1 VPLDDVL
8 PEYDVR
14 SRHVREIGA
23 TPETALAAALGV
35 PIVSDALVAA
45 LFRVRGLP
53 TGGTIET
60 FLRSAGFSELERTPT
75 RLVIGAVGRP
85 WTPLGALRP
94 WAATAVPGYVRMAFE
109 LAADPEG
116 EARSLLRTETRVAS
130 GDARSRRAFRRYWLV
145 VGPFSGFIRQRWLAA
160 AARTVEQ

>member
-1 VPLDDVL
+1 MPLDDVL

-14 SRHVREIGA
+14 SRHEREIA
-23 TPETALAAALGV
+23 APPETAFAAALGV
-35 PIVSDALVAA
+35 PITSDALVAA

-60 FLRSAGFSELERTPT
+60 FLRSAGFAELERTPT
-75 RLVIGAVGRP
+75 RFVIGAVGRP
-85 WTPLGALRP
+85 WTPLGGLRP
-94 WAATAVPGYVRMAFE
+94 WAPAAVPGQVRMALE
-109 LAADPEG
+109 LAAEPQG
-116 EARSLLRTETRVAS
+116 EARSLLRTETRVAA